1 MAKAVKKKG
10 KNRRLKRSIRKTL
23 GALFLASALAV
34 AAIPTEGLQA
44 ADGNAVAVNNGRSV
58 SEDIFGNHKMPL
70 VDSNATIYTYPMEG
84 TGVTFRFAYVEP
96 SSGKEETES
105 RVAVILGYTQI
116 GNLAEGTLRIP
127 DTMEAYRKYSL
138 TSTDTG
144 SVAVNMD
151 NQFLYYLRKEPVL
164 DANNQPIYEKGDPTQ
179 GDRVDQYGNKLD
191 STGKPIPVTR
201 DVYYPCYYAT
211 RSTWVND
218 TILYEADG
226 ATVSGNQPAS
236 YKASVKERISRA
248 TVAYIGNQYLT
259 IDDNGE
265 WRIGED
271 GNPTGVIQKADQGIF
286 YNQTNITN
294 LIVGKDVM
302 GIGDYAFTNCGL
314 RSVTFGNGLGCL
326 GNNAFQNCGN
336 LSEVKFDLSASVSVL
351 GSHCF
356 NNCISLQ
363 TLNLPGNIQQ
373 IGDSAFEGCQNLVN
387 LNMIHEGYAGSLT
400 TIGKDAFK
408 DCSALTSLEFPYTY
422 SEQLDVS
429 VFQGCSS
436 LSHIKTAGNSTFALK
451 AGDVSNFGFEQF
463 KETVLKAFYLEG
475 PKTCALHTTATEQR
489 IAYKFH
495 DPDLN
500 MDVYELVVDETG
512 SGGKVGVI
520 YWVNEEGRI
529 VRCEMENSSDKME
542 VITLPEVVGPKNIV
556 GIDSGTFQ
564 NKCWLK
570 TITIPASV
578 TYIAEN
584 AFKGSH
590 RLENVIFTQAENI
603 ETIGAGAFN
612 TQAATGHIQNCTGLE
627 GRDAHL
633 NFVGTISSTCRPF
646 TYAMTPSE
654 YINTGSQYRTYI
666 TYYSGWPTNL
676 VVRYNEATDSNELID
691 YPTFSEL
698 AAGNKYTTQNYAY
711 MTDELVAAAAGAVS
725 TYNTP
730 NASDYEKQI
739 INAVLNLEL
748 PDGIESIATVDASG
762 NLVEDAGSV
771 SGGDAG
777 AVNKGL
783 FAYKEQADKALINTH
798 SIRKTLTT
806 ESLQEVNPGAFRD
819 CDTIAGVTFNG
830 PIKSIG
836 NYAFDNCDNLS
847 AVNISESIDQLGLR
861 PFTDCKSLSN
871 VNFNGSEKFSCDS
884 SIIFELGTGKSKDK
898 VVEYL
903 CGRVAGSVKP
913 EELAGVTEIY
923 PEAFMSTGVRTIDLS
938 QSAITDVPESAFRET
953 SSLFQVVL
961 PNTCRSISQH
971 AFTDSSIYEVT
982 IPRSVSVIS
991 NDAFRDVKQGD
1002 YTGMTNTTE
1011 GHLVFYCADDSVAA
1025 IFADKYTPPIHHE
1038 AVKEPVYY
1046 KVTFWDYDRKSLGI
1060 FEKVEEGSDASGL
1073 IEAPTR
1079 EGYTFTGWVPPVD
1092 CIKEDTQATAQYQI
1106 IDPETQKVTVR
1117 FIDWDD
1123 DVIKEGRVV
1132 KGENIELPRDP
1143 SRDGYIFTGWRPI
1156 EKPAEL
1162 VDGRI
1167 ENVQADMDIYAQY
1180 EKIDPTS
1187 GQHLVRFLDE
1197 DGTLLAYQRVDD
1209 GKDAKL
1215 PKDPPPKAGY
1225 TFYGW
1230 QPEPTNVIADM
1241 DVYARYIQNSNGNGD
1256 NNGDN
1261 NGGNG
1266 TTSGNG
1272 SGNNGNNG
1280 NNNGNGTTSGNG
1292 SGNNGSTAKFY
1303 TLTVQNGSGSGSY
1316 VAGAQPIVIAN
1327 DPSPTQEFSHWTID
1341 PENTTIAS
1349 KVLSATVITMPEGNV
1364 TVTAHYRARTS
1375 SSNGSGSSS
1384 SANSVRRPNN
1394 TGTISNSGTT
1404 VVIDKNGISNTGV
1417 VAATVN
1423 GSSDN
1428 FVIKI
1433 TESSEASEAAVR
1445 ALMAEY
1451 GSLDNIKYFPMDISL
1466 YDSTGTNK
1474 ITDTTGL
1481 SVDITLPLP
1490 DSLIT
1495 YAGNNKVAGVVNDRL
1510 DKLTPRFT
1518 TISGV
1523 SCITFRAEHFSPYV
1537 IYVDTANLSA
1547 GGSADSTPKTG
1558 DGIHPKWFLSVG
1570 LACLSFVMFMQ
1581 KDKRKPQKVKA
1592 KAKA

>member
-1 MAKAVKKKG
+1 MANAVKKKG

-44 ADGNAVAVNNGRSV
+44 ADGDAPAVNNGRSV

-70 VDSNATIYTYPMEG
+70 VDPNATIYTYPMEG

-96 SSGKEETES
+96 TSGKEETES

-116 GNLAEGTLRIP
+116 GNLADGTLRIP

-164 DANNQPIYEKGDPTQ
+164 DANNQPVYEKGDTTQ

-191 STGKPIPVTR
+191 ATGKPIPVTQ

-218 TILYEADG
+218 VTLYEADG

-236 YKASVKERISRA
+236 YKPSVKERISRA

-259 IDDNGE
+259 IGNDGE

-271 GNPTGVIQKADQGIF
+271 DNPKGVIQQADQGIF

-336 LSEVKFDLSASVSVL
+336 LSQVNFDLSASVSVL

-363 TLNLPGNIQQ
+363 TLNLPGNIQE
-373 IGDSAFEGCQNLVN
+373 IGDSAFEGCQNLAN

-400 TIGKDAFK
+400 AIGKDAFK
-408 DCSALTSLEFPYTY
+408 DCSALTRLEFPYTY
-422 SEQLDVS
+422 GEQLDVS

-436 LSHIKTAGNSTFALK
+436 LSHIKTAGNSAFTLK
-451 AGDVSNFGFEQF
+451 QGDVSNYGFDQF

-512 SGGKVGVI
+512 SGGTVGVI

-529 VRCEMENSSDKME
+529 VRCEMENSTDRME
-542 VITLPEVVGPKNIV
+542 TITLPEVVGPKNIV

-584 AFKGSH
+584 AFRGSH
-590 RLENVIFTQAENI
+590 RLENVLFTQAENI
-603 ETIGAGAFN
+603 KTIGAGAFN
-612 TQAATGHIQNCTGLE
+612 TQEATGHIQQCTGLE

-633 NFVGTISSTCRPF
+633 NFVGTISSNSRPF

-676 VVRYNEATDSNELID
+676 VVRYNETTDSNELID
-691 YPTFSEL
+691 YPTFADLSS
-698 AAGNKYTTQNYAY
+698 GTKYTKANYAY
-711 MTDELVAAAAGAVS
+711 MTDELVAAAADAVK
-725 TYNTP
+725 TYNQP

-739 INAVLNLEL
+739 INAVMNLEL

-806 ESLQEVNPGAFRD
+806 ESLQAVNPGAFRD
-819 CDTIAGVTFNG
+819 CDTITGVTFNG

-836 NYAFDNCDNLS
+836 NYAFDDCDNLS

-861 PFTDCKSLSN
+861 PFTNCKSLSN
-871 VNFNGSEKFSCDS
+871 VNFNGSEKFGCDN
-884 SIIFELGTGKSKDK
+884 SIIFELGTGGSKAK

-953 SSLFQVVL
+953 NALFQVVL
-961 PNTCRSISQH
+961 PNTCRSISQD
-971 AFTDSSIYEVT
+971 AFTDSSIYEIT

-991 NDAFRDVKQGD
+991 NDAFRDIKQGD
-1002 YTGMTNTTE
+1002 YAGMTNTE
-1011 GHLVFYCADDSVAA
+1011 KGHLVFYCADDSVAA
-1025 IFADKYTPPIHHE
+1025 IFADKYNPPIHHE
-1038 AVKEPVYY
+1038 PVKEPIYY
-1046 KVTFWDYDRKSLGI
+1046 KVTFFDEDGKVLGT
-1060 FEKVEEGSDASGL
+1060 FDKVEEGSDASDL
-1073 IEAPTR
+1073 VEAPAK
-1079 EGYTFTGWVPPVD
+1079 EGYTFTGWVPSVD
-1092 CIKEDTQATAQYQI
+1092 CVTENLTTTAHYQP
-1106 IDPETQKVTVR
+1106 IDPETQKVTVT
-1117 FIDWDD
+1117 FLDHDNK
-1123 DVIKEGRVV
+1123 VLKEVRVA
-1132 KGENIELPRDP
+1132 KGESVEFPRDP
-1143 SRDGYIFTGWRPI
+1143 SREGYI
-1156 EKPAEL
+1156 L
-1162 VDGRI
+1162 
-1167 ENVQADMDIYAQY
+1167 
-1180 EKIDPTS
+1180 
-1187 GQHLVRFLDE
+1187 
-1197 DGTLLAYQRVDD
+1197 
-1209 GKDAKL
+1209 
-1215 PKDPPPKAGY
+1215 
-1225 TFYGW
+1225 
-1230 QPEPTNVIADM
+1230 
-1241 DVYARYIQNSNGNGD
+1241 
-1256 NNGDN
+1256 
-1261 NGGNG
+1261 
-1266 TTSGNG
+1266 
-1272 SGNNGNNG
+1272 
-1280 NNNGNGTTSGNG
+1280 
-1292 SGNNGSTAKFY
+1292 
-1303 TLTVQNGSGSGSY
+1303 
-1316 VAGAQPIVIAN
+1316 
-1327 DPSPTQEFSHWTID
+1327 
-1341 PENTTIAS
+1341 
-1349 KVLSATVITMPEGNV
+1349 
-1364 TVTAHYRARTS
+1364 
-1375 SSNGSGSSS
+1375 
-1384 SANSVRRPNN
+1384 
-1394 TGTISNSGTT
+1394 
-1404 VVIDKNGISNTGV
+1404 
-1417 VAATVN
+1417 
-1423 GSSDN
+1423 
-1428 FVIKI
+1428 
-1433 TESSEASEAAVR
+1433 
-1445 ALMAEY
+1445 
-1451 GSLDNIKYFPMDISL
+1451 
-1466 YDSTGTNK
+1466 
-1474 ITDTTGL
+1474 
-1481 SVDITLPLP
+1481 
-1490 DSLIT
+1490 SLIH
-1495 YAGNNKVAGVVNDRL
+1495 
-1510 DKLTPRFT
+1510 
-1518 TISGV
+1518 I
-1523 SCITFRAEHFSPYV
+1523 
-1537 IYVDTANLSA
+1537 
-1547 GGSADSTPKTG
+1547 
-1558 DGIHPKWFLSVG
+1558 
-1570 LACLSFVMFMQ
+1570 
-1581 KDKRKPQKVKA
+1581 
-1592 KAKA
+1592 